1 MRLVRLFE
9 GRTRSFIPMILK
21 PWVHQ
26 NIVSVVSLRR
36 AIVPCKV
43 VFRFVYG
50 TLHDFNELLSSSDY
64 LSIRDQILGS
74 PSIPTLRYPWDVLT
88 AFVYYSAL
96 VSFRGLTM
104 FSLTSQ
110 ENAALIVTIATKIK
124 CTIDRR
130 CSLNEHPQTTKFCT
144 YVCLLVPFNSI
155 MPSFDPQ
162 APSSIFVDYV
172 KWYEEV

>member
-1 MRLVRLFE
+1 VGRPCWSKSSVLIRLVRLFE

-36 AIVPCKV
+36 PIVPCWV
-43 VFRFVYG
+43 V
-50 TLHDFNELLSSSDY
+50 
-64 LSIRDQILGS
+64 SIRDLVLGS
-74 PSIPTLRYPWDVLT
+74 PSVPTLRYPWDVLT
-88 AFVYYSAL
+88 ALVDYSAL